1 MSFHASVLT
10 IFPEMFPGPLGHSL
24 AGRALR
30 ENRWSLQAVDLRDF
44 ALDRHG
50 SVDDAP
56 FGGGA
61 GMVLRPDVT
70 ARALDSVADGRPVL
84 YMSARGRPLT
94 QARVRELADG
104 PGLILLCGR
113 FEGVDQRVL
122 EAREIDE
129 VTVGDVVLSGGEPAA
144 ILLLDACIRLL
155 PGVVGRPDSL
165 TEESFAEG
173 LLEYPQY
180 TRPSIFEGRPVPPV
194 LVSGHHAKVR
204 AWRRAEAEAATRARR
219 PDLWQ
224 AHQTKA
230 HVAVTHPSPGDPGS
244 ARTK

>member
-1 MSFHASVLT
+1 MSFRVSVLT

-24 AGRALR
+24 AGRALAAG
-30 ENRWSLQAVDLRDF
+30 RWSLQAVDLRDF

-61 GMVLRPDVT
+61 GMVMRPDVV
-70 ARALDSVADGRPVL
+70 ARALDSVTDGRPIL
-84 YMSARGRPLT
+84 YMSARGRPLSQT
-94 QARVRELADG
+94 RVRELATG
-104 PGLILLCGR
+104 PGVILLCGR

-122 EAREIDE
+122 EARQIEE

-144 ILLLDACIRLL
+144 ILLLDACVRLL
-155 PGVVGRPDSL
+155 PGVVGRPESL
-165 TEESFAEG
+165 AEESFADG

-180 TRPSIFEGRPVPPV
+180 TRPPTFEGRPVPPV
-194 LVSGHHAKVR
+194 LISGHHAKVH

-224 AHQTKA
+224 AHT
-230 HVAVTHPSPGDPGS
+230 TRTNPPPGNATPGP